1 MLCAVNPSR
10 VRKAFNGAALCE
22 IANATSN
29 DRDCLLEIGNFNVEV
44 RQLFFTPLRSY

>member
-10 VRKAFNGAALCE
+10 VGRAFNGAALCE

-29 DRDCLLEIGNFNVEV
+29 DSGCLLEIRNFNVEV
-44 RQLFFTPLRSY
+44 RQLFFMLHSY